1 MKKSESIAEITKAM
15 VNVQK
20 QLKPLEKSA
29 NNPFTESKYTPLD
42 VISKTILELTPE
54 QGIAV
59 FQEPV
64 STERN
69 SVGVATLLS
78 HVSGEWIEF
87 EPFDMEIVS
96 NKKMSSAQEAGST
109 ITYTKRYTLAA
120 IFGIV
125 SDEDKDGNASKPN
138 QTNNNGS
145 TGKISPKQIGLVKN
159 LFNQYATLTKS
170 DVLEVSK
177 FVLERNKITN
187 LENANSSQASAL
199 IKYMQVQISKKQDDG
214 Q

>member
-42 VISKTILELTPE
+42 EISKAILELTPE

-69 SVGVATLLS
+69 SVGVGTLLS
-78 HVSGEWIEF
+78 HTSGEWIEF

-125 SDEDKDGNASKPN
+125 SDEDKDGNQVKSNQPN
-138 QTNNNGS
+138 NSGTG
-145 TGKISPKQIGLVKN
+145 GKISPKQISLVKK
-159 LFNQYATLTKS
+159 LFNQFATLTHA
-170 DVLEVSK
+170 DVLKVSE
-177 FVLERNKITN
+177 FALNHNQIST
-187 LENANSSQASAL
+187 LENATISQASAL
-199 IKYMQVQISKKQDDG
+199 IKYMQDQITKKQDEA
-214 Q
+214 